1 MKKTLTIA
9 LSMVLVAAIAVTG
22 TLAFLTASSTELVN
36 KFTFGNTE
44 VTIAEPTW
52 TAALGGDVEKPM
64 KVVPGQTVAKDPTVT
79 VKGSEEVYVYAYVNN
94 ALADYV
100 TIGDIGAN
108 WTPVVGLAG
117 LNRYNTTVT
126 PAAGGTELEPLFNTV
141 TISTKS
147 PRKSLKQATPS
158 RTAPSLSRPMSIRLR
173 SWARPR
179 LLPLTPPLLPSLPK
193 ASNLESSF
201 NGSFSFESVNI

>member
-36 KFTFGNTE
+36 KFTFGTTE

-52 TAALGGDVEKPM
+52 TAALGGKEAM

-100 TIGDIGAN
+100 TIGATGSN
-108 WTPVVGLAG
+108 WTAVNGPDGLAG
-117 LNRYNTTVT
+117 LYRYNTTVT
-126 PAAGGTELEPLFNTV
+126 PADGGTTLEPLFEEV
-141 TISTKS
+141 TISETVTQEMLKGEDNPFADTNGTITVQAYVHQAAEATQSIADAAAIAFFTKG
-147 PRKSLKQATPS
+147 
-158 RTAPSLSRPMSIRLR
+158 
-173 SWARPR
+173 
-179 LLPLTPPLLPSLPK
+179 
-193 ASNLESSF
+193 E
-201 NGSFSFESVNI
+201 